1 MKTVIRAQMKNMP
14 KEYEDIVSPHL
25 VVNELMKTIRIDWIS
40 RLDTDGKELLEVE
53 DGIKMAFHKM
63 VFGRGNIPREFRDK
77 LTSLT
82 VEVADEEQN
91 PDDR

>member
-1 MKTVIRAQMKNMP
+1 
-14 KEYEDIVSPHL
+14 
-25 VVNELMKTIRIDWIS
+25 
-40 RLDTDGKELLEVE
+40 
-53 DGIKMAFHKM
+53 M

-82 VEVADEEQN
+82 EEVADEEQN